1 MRKGKEIFG
10 QKTQKIS
17 IWLFIETFLVT
28 LGYFGIRRLAA
39 EEG

>member
-10 QKTQKIS
+10 QKTYHS
-17 IWLFIETFLVT
+17 IWLFIKTFLVT